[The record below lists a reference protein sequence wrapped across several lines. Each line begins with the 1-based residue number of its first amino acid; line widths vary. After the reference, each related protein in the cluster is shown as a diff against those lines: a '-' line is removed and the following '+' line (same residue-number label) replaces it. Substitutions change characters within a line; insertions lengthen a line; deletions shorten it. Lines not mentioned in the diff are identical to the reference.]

1 MKLKATPIEG
11 GFALR
16 LMGDGCL
23 GEALNGADP
32 ESVVVEM
39 MDGQTLHLYE
49 ALLAMI
55 QSRVIAFVVLTEPV
69 RQRPEEWLN

>member
-1 MKLKATPIEG
+1 MRLKATPIEG

-23 GEALNGADP
+23 GKALNHADP

-39 MDGQTLHLYE
+39 MDGRTLRLYE
-49 ALLAMI
+49 ALVAMI
-55 QSRVIAFVVLTEPV
+55 QSRVLGFVVLTEPV
-69 RQRPEEWLN
+69 RNGPRSG

>member
-1 MKLKATPIEG
+1 MKLKATPVEG

-23 GEALNGADP
+23 GKALNNADP

-39 MDGQTLHLYE
+39 MDGQTLRLYE
-49 ALLAMI
+49 ALVTMI
-55 QSRVIAFVVLTEPV
+55 QSRVVAFVVLTEPV
-69 RQRPEEWLN
+69 QNPKGEWLN